1 MIKINRLYSE
11 PQIFDPITFEYG
23 INIIMGEEAEST
35 NKKIG
40 VGKSICIEFIN
51 FCLLKRIYDSRLN
64 LIPKKYIEIID
75 SQIKLDLDFNDK
87 KLTISRSIKN
97 QEQITIFVNGVER
110 NFDRL
115 DDASNY
121 LGNLYFQH
129 FPANLKRLS
138 FRNLLQPII
147 RDERSEFKDLI
158 QCHDTKK
165 RISPDFSPHLFYLN
179 LGLEKYSDI
188 RALNDRLKKMKDYFT
203 EVKK

>member
-11 PQIFDPITFEYG
+11 PQIFEPISFEYG

-51 FCLLKRIYDSRLN
+51 FCLLKRIPDSRLN
-64 LIPKKYIEIID
+64 LIPKKYSDITE

-87 KLTISRSIKN
+87 KITISRSIKN
-97 QEQITIFVNGVER
+97 QEEIFIFVNGEEKIF
-110 NFDRL
+110 NRL
-115 DDASNY
+115 DDASDY
-121 LGNLYFQH
+121 LGTLYFEL

-147 RDERSEFKDLI
+147 RDER
-158 QCHDTKK
+158 
-165 RISPDFSPHLFYLN
+165 
-179 LGLEKYSDI
+179 
-188 RALNDRLKKMKDYFT
+188 
-203 EVKK
+203 